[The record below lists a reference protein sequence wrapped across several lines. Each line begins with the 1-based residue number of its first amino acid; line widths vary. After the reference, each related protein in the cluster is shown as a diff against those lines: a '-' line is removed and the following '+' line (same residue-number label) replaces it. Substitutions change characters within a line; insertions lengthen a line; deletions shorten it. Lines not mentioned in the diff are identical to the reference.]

1 MLESE
6 MGNTDL
12 FTVYITWQVEL
23 ISLFTNY
30 SM

>member
-1 MLESE
+1 MLEFE
-6 MGNTDL
+6 QGNTDL
-12 FTVYITWQVEL
+12 FTVYVTWQVEL